1 MKRNLDY
8 FVVLFVCLLIFSVLY
23 VIYDN
28 SNEQSYSSSH
38 NVIALRGSSRSVS
51 MRGRS
56 VQNSA
61 FSGGMMGGEYQYISS
76 GRTQSHVSAPTHSYD
91 HFRGLST
98 PVASSKSLLSSQVM
112 HGSTTSS
119 NVNLGGAG
127 VFNFAQRS
135 ASAPIAQP
143 NISMPVYA
151 QSLKISSS
159 LSQVRTNSSGDVEVA
174 RRSLVSSA
182 SRASS
187 FSSSNAYSS
196 YQPSVYGQGITLSR
210 DGALAYGTAYGTAY
224 GHTRA
229 NAPQRAPGNVGGTWE
244 NWLDDSWSD
253 EDGYGVLDNGVYWF
267 DDEEA
272 RAAYEAQFGEGSS
285 WNKTMGNSV
294 GYDQFLYWLRNNTDG
309 KYRMPLGDIVP
320 LILMALSYLVMMFV
334 RRR

>member
-1 MKRNLDY
+1 
-8 FVVLFVCLLIFSVLY
+8 
-23 VIYDN
+23 
-28 SNEQSYSSSH
+28 
-38 NVIALRGSSRSVS
+38 
-51 MRGRS
+51 

-76 GRTQSHVSAPTHSYD
+76 GRTQSHVSVPAHSYD

-127 VFNFAQRS
+127 ASNFAQRS

-210 DGALAYGTAYGTAY
+210 DGALAYGTAYG
-224 GHTRA
+224 HTRA
-229 NAPQRAPGNVGGTWE
+229 NVQQRAPGAATSGSWGTWFDKNGTGGFGTNIDDTWWFNENEAEAAYNWMIE
-244 NWLDDSWSD
+244 NWS
-253 EDGYGVLDNGVYWF
+253 
-267 DDEEA
+267 
-272 RAAYEAQFGEGSS
+272 EG
-285 WNKTMGNSV
+285 MGNPPTEEDF
-294 GYDQFLYWLRNNTDG
+294 YDWLRNNTDG
-309 KYRMPLGDIVP
+309 NYRMPLGDIVP
-320 LILMALSYLVMMFV
+320 LILIALAYMVMMFV
-334 RRR
+334 RKR